1 MTHESGG
8 PFHAYRQLIL
18 QLERN
23 VDSVVSGT
31 APRAIVVDADR
42 LERLSPNG
50 NGRFD

>member
-1 MTHESGG
+1 M
-8 PFHAYRQLIL
+8 PYRQLIL

-31 APRAIVVDADR
+31 IPRAIVVDADW